1 MRMRKK
7 KWQDDFLSQ
16 NLKYLIKEPSQ
27 FKNKWKSHFNFL
39 TMHLEIG
46 SGKGDYWLKMA
57 NMYPDVLFV
66 ALEKDP
72 ACVAVSLKKALDLKL
87 NNAFI
92 IIGDASNL
100 LEFFGEKE
108 VDVLHLNFS
117 DPWPKKGHHKR
128 RLTAHTF
135 IDNYRFVLVNNGQI
149 QLKTD
154 NSDLFGYSIS
164 SLSMAKFICVDCDL
178 NFRKT
183 SKEFDAISE
192 YEQKFMD
199 LGQPIYRCVFIKG
212 E

>member
-7 KWQDDFLSQ
+7 KWQDNFLSQ
-16 NLKYLIKEPSQ
+16 DIKYLIKEPSR
-27 FKNKWKSHFNFL
+27 FKSNWKKYFNFQ

-57 NMYPDVLFV
+57 SMYPDILFI
-66 ALEKDP
+66 AIEKDP
-72 ACVAVSLKKALDLKL
+72 ACVAVSLKKALELNL
-87 NNAFI
+87 NNALI

-100 LEFFGEKE
+100 LDFFGEKE
-108 VDVLHLNFS
+108 VDILHLNFS

-128 RLTAHTF
+128 RLTANSF
-135 IDNYRFVLVNNGQI
+135 IDDYRFILVNNGEI

-164 SLSMAKFICVDCDL
+164 SLSMAKFICIDCNLD
-178 NFRKT
+178 FRKT
-183 SKEFDAISE
+183 AKEFDAISE